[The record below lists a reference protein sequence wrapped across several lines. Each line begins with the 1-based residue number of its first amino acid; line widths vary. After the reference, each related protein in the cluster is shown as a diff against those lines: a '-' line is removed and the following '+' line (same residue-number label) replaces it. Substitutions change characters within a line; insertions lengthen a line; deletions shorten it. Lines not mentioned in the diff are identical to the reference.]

1 MRHKWI
7 QLKKLVQ
14 YLEKIKIEEL
24 GVAGILGLEDFE
36 SQ

>member
-14 YLEKIKIEEL
+14 YLEETKIEEL